1 MDQIISKEIE
11 KIQSDIKKLPNLS
24 EDHLFGIVGMKY
36 FFNEGKFY
44 QADFKD
50 TYTDGAND
58 GGIDL
63 IIATESDVD
72 KSLVLIQSKNVTSRP
87 GKDEIKDIFTKMSQ
101 TVQNFAQNKIAQYS
115 EKLQRVYKIHYD
127 SASDDPKFNIQLAL
141 FLGCTVDDEWR
152 NRIESHLSNVKAL
165 EDFDIAIYDLNDV
178 LEKINSINDGR
189 RFVSQGKIKI
199 YKDDGKIHRNENG
212 VLVNIHA
219 LSLRELYIKHK
230 DDGLFEQNF
239 RYFVKNEKIDDQ
251 INESL
256 ERKRDQFWFLNN
268 GIIIGC
274 KDFSLDG
281 DEVKL
286 EDFSIINGC
295 QTTTL
300 IGQYKKKN
308 EDYDFPIQC
317 KIVKPDIEDDDDYFN
332 QFISEIA
339 EASNSQKPISDRDLK
354 SNNAEQRKLQR
365 TLKELQEPIHLEIKR
380 GEKSPK
386 KGLKDWQKI
395 KNDVYGQL
403 ILSFILQQPG
413 TARSNKKK
421 LFSDKQIYNKVFRR
435 KVDNDTIKDIL
446 KLSSYYDSYLKS
458 EMDDRDDIEVDVAKN
473 GKLCVLA
480 VIGFLIKHER
490 KLLSKYRSEDWKT
503 ELTSDNI
510 NGNFL
515 VESRDDFDSTLYSV
529 FNELVRK
536 IKQQYNAPEE
546 KGSSVSNFLK
556 TDSKYYSSVLDG
568 IMSII
573 NDKHDYVRFKGKFGH
588 IFQ

>member
-1 MDQIISKEIE
+1 MDKIISKEIE
-11 KIQSDIKKLPNLS
+11 KIKSDIKKLPNLS
-24 EDHLFGIVGMKY
+24 DDHLFGIVGMKY

-63 IIATESDVD
+63 VIATESDVD
-72 KSLVLIQSKNVTSRP
+72 KSLVLIQSKNITDKP
-87 GKDEIKDIFTKMSQ
+87 GKDDIKAIFEKMAQ
-101 TVQNFAQNKIAQYS
+101 TVQNFEQNKIAQYS
-115 EKLQRVYKIHYD
+115 EKLQRIYKIHFD
-127 SASDDPKFNIQLAL
+127 SASDDPKFNVQLAL
-141 FLGCTVDDEWR
+141 FLGCNVDDEWR
-152 NRIESHLSNVKAL
+152 ERIDTHLSNVKAL
-165 EDFDIAIYDLNDV
+165 EDFTIAIYDLSDV

-189 RFVSQGKIKI
+189 RYVSQGKIKI
-199 YKDDGKIHRNENG
+199 YKEDGNIHRNENG
-212 VLVNIHA
+212 ILVNIQA
-219 LSLRELYIKHK
+219 MSLRELYIKYK

-256 ERKRDQFWFLNN
+256 EKKRDRFWFLNN

-274 KDFSLDG
+274 KDFVLDG

-300 IGQYKKKN
+300 IGQYKKRN
-308 EDYDFPIQC
+308 ENYDFPIQC
-317 KIVKPDIEDDDDYFN
+317 KIVKPDKENDDEYFN
-332 QFISEIA
+332 EFISEIA

-354 SNNAEQRKLQR
+354 SNNVEQRRLQR
-365 TLKELQEPIHLEIKR
+365 QLKELEEPIYLEIKR
-380 GEKSPK
+380 GEKNSK

-395 KNDVYGQL
+395 KNDIYGQL

-421 LFSDKQIYNKVFRR
+421 LFSDKQIYNRVYRR
-435 KVDNDTIKDIL
+435 KVDSETIKDLL
-446 KLSSYYDSYLKS
+446 KLSSYYDAYLKS

-480 VIGFLIKHER
+480 IIGFFIKHER
-490 KLLSKYRSEDWKT
+490 KLLPKFKSNDWKT
-503 ELTSDNI
+503 ALTSDNI
-510 NGNFL
+510 SGSFL
-515 VESRDDFDSTLYSV
+515 IESGDDFDSTLYSV

-546 KGSSVSNFLK
+546 KGTSVSNFLK
-556 TDSKYYSSVLDG
+556 TDTKYYSSVLDG
-568 IMSII
+568 IMSIV
-573 NDKHDYVRFKGKFGH
+573 NDRHDYSRFKEKFGG
-588 IFQ
+588 IFK